1 MIIQFELVIL
11 KMATCSNEK
20 QLKKRSPNFTKD
32 EMAVLTDVVMKNG
45 DVLFS
50 KLNNDVTNKLKAKK
64 WGEVASAVNSLGHC
78 VRKPDELK
86 FKWKNMSAKAK
97 CMNSERRKL
106 AHKTGGGPPPENLIK
121 NVDETMEKIISAN
134 ENREAWVGIDA
145 TLDLDPPIIMSLSP
159 EVSKIETLPSNP
171 ITLMGDDG
179 TVYEVTESFLPL
191 PATETNVSEMHVQD
205 ISTSDNIGTIPN
217 TEKAKKRR
225 YTQQDL
231 LNEQV
236 NYMKVKA
243 KKVEM
248 EMRLLELK
256 IKKLEKE
263 E

>member
-1 MIIQFELVIL
+1 
-11 KMATCSNEK
+11 
-20 QLKKRSPNFTKD
+20 
-32 EMAVLTDVVMKNG
+32 
-45 DVLFS
+45 
-50 KLNNDVTNKLKAKK
+50 
-64 WGEVASAVNSLGHC
+64 
-78 VRKPDELK
+78 
-86 FKWKNMSAKAK
+86 
-97 CMNSERRKL
+97 
-106 AHKTGGGPPPENLIK
+106 
-121 NVDETMEKIISAN
+121 
-134 ENREAWVGIDA
+134 
-145 TLDLDPPIIMSLSP
+145 
-159 EVSKIETLPSNP
+159 
-171 ITLMGDDG
+171 
-179 TVYEVTESFLPL
+179 
-191 PATETNVSEMHVQD
+191 MHVQD